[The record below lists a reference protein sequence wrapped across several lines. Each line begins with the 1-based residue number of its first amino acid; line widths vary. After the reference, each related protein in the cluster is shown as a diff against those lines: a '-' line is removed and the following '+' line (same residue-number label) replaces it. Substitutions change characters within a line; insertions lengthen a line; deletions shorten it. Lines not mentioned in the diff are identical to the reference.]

1 MLTMCCTG
9 AHLLPKMGK
18 LNTLPTT
25 ARAQSI
31 PARASFFVESA
42 FMRIPPIAKRSRLSG
57 LLSRRNTA
65 SHRVDSRPRALP
77 LGPEPPT
84 RRLRQKTKTGAPSA
98 EAPVKTHRDDFL
110 RRHYPHQV
118 KGSKFEHFLSARMT
132 SSPVFCC
139 REYSTPIVPK
149 LQEAVS
155 FCSASVLY

>member
-1 MLTMCCTG
+1 MCCTG

-65 SHRVDSRPRALP
+65 SHRSSVVIIRCNIEITKLRALP
-77 LGPEPPT
+77 LLFAASFSPRGIFTSFFVHSPT
-84 RRLRQKTKTGAPSA
+84 FIFDKIKNGAFHSKC
-98 EAPVKTHRDDFL
+98 EAPFNKSFSGDFL

-118 KGSKFEHFLSARMT
+118 KKGRS
-132 SSPVFCC
+132 
-139 REYSTPIVPK
+139 
-149 LQEAVS
+149 
-155 FCSASVLY
+155 